1 MAVACPP
8 VEWPK
13 FLEEQGPAEDPE
25 IVLKGTAR
33 VGGAPVEIV
42 AIRVDLERRRMPDY
56 KSGVPRAAYD
66 TGALETTLDE
76 LECIAQELSTL
87 TGVAERSIVRF
98 ATGSYVL
105 CVLPAR

>member
-13 FLEEQGPAEDPE
+13 LLEEQGPAEDPG

-33 VGGAPVEIV
+33 IGGAPVEIV

-56 KSGVPRAAYD
+56 RSDVPRAAYE
-66 TGALETTLDE
+66 TAALETTLEE
-76 LECIAQELSTL
+76 LECVTQELSAL

-105 CVLPAR
+105 FVLPAR